1 MRTEGDGLADIR
13 IIIFDEYTSN
23 NHCKDWDERRGGKR
37 RGEERGGKGR
47 EGEGREGEGRG
58 GEGRR
63 GKERREEERRGE
75 ERGRGEGRE
84 GEGRRG
90 EERRGEG
97 KRGRGERGG
106 LTGDGDVATTAISS
120 ERVSDGSECSSHG
133 VREQGYLVW
142 REGGRTAGGGVNGN
156 GVSKVVEEGRDV

>member
-1 MRTEGDGLADIR
+1 MGGEERRE
-13 IIIFDEYTSN
+13 E
-23 NHCKDWDERRGGKR
+23 ERRGEG
-37 RGEERGGKGR
+37 RGGNERG
-47 EGEGREGEGRG
+47 GEGRG

-84 GEGRRG
+84 GEGRKG
-90 EERRGEG
+90 EE
-97 KRGRGERGG
+97 RGRGERGG

-120 ERVSDGSECSSHG
+120 ERVSDGSESSCHG

-142 REGGRTAGGGVNGN
+142 WEGGRTAGGWGQRKWCV
-156 GVSKVVEEGRDV
+156 